1 MKYWRSGSLLA
12 LANIY
17 GVIANFIA
25 VSMIFNSV
33 NLRIYGFISLLL
45 ATITI
50 FQTIFNTQSWQGIL
64 NGDDSPN
71 AHMLRKCLAFD
82 VAISIFGSV
91 LLFSSHALLSKYI
104 IPDFA
109 LPAVFLIII
118 LNVALTPPG
127 VLISIIR
134 RGAFFGRQAIVDI
147 TSSTVKIFVAAFFI
161 NGIESPIAIVIALVL
176 PEVLRWFGYFLISIP
191 TLLKSE
197 KYAAAIEKNS
207 FRAIYGF
214 SFWGLLTEVIHL
226 PAAQIDKL
234 LIGAYLGLESL
245 AIWDIVK
252 RCVTAVVPATAVVN
266 QILFPY
272 FVKNRAILST
282 KEIVSQCLRH
292 CYIATIFIGSF
303 YLVASITVPI
313 WFPLAFHNSS
323 KIRSIEDI
331 QLIFSLLAFVMTLVL
346 GGAPIHALFLSL
358 RHSSLNFRI
367 SLFGNILFLVLSFI
381 LLPSLQMVGASF
393 SLLASGLSIILIKYY
408 IVRPSKK
415 LQASG

>member
-1 MKYWRSGSLLA
+1 MTF
-12 LANIY
+12 
-17 GVIANFIA
+17 V
-25 VSMIFNSV
+25 
-33 NLRIYGFISLLL
+33 
-45 ATITI
+45 
-50 FQTIFNTQSWQGIL
+50 
-64 NGDDSPN
+64 
-71 AHMLRKCLAFD
+71 RK
-82 VAISIFGSV
+82 
-91 LLFSSHALLSKYI
+91 
-104 IPDFA
+104 
-109 LPAVFLIII
+109 
-118 LNVALTPPG
+118 
-127 VLISIIR
+127 IR
-134 RGAFFGRQAIVDI
+134 RPRVQIIKWKA
-147 TSSTVKIFVAAFFI
+147 T
-161 NGIESPIAIVIALVL
+161 
-176 PEVLRWFGYFLISIP
+176 
-191 TLLKSE
+191 
-197 KYAAAIEKNS
+197 
-207 FRAIYGF
+207 IYGF

-346 GGAPIHALFLSL
+346 GGTPIHALFLSL

-367 SLFGNILFLVLSFI
+367 SLFGNILFLVLKYTS
-381 LLPSLQMVGASF
+381 
-393 SLLASGLSIILIKYY
+393 LASTIEFDLSRGFL
-408 IVRPSKK
+408 VMLCVMQHCS
-415 LQASG
+415 AG